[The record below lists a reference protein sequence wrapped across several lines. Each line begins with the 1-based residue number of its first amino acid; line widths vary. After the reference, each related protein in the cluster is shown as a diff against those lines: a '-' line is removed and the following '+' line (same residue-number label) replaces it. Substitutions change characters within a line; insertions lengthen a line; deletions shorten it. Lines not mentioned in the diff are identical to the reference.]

1 MTTLRI
7 YFSGQWHDSTSP
19 CAWAL
24 CEESGIVLQSGA
36 GPLSTMPA
44 AHDCVAII
52 APERV
57 LSVSAKLPAGSRRRW
72 QMALPFIAEEHTLPD
87 PEDNHVVPGPTLADG
102 RLMLAVVDKAWTR
115 RIVEACRAQK
125 LPLRMM
131 VPETFLPEL
140 TAGIWVL
147 VWDGS
152 SGFVRTGT
160 ASGIALDV
168 GNENQAPLA
177 LRLLLN
183 GPPESMPDK
192 ILLRPTSPSASPTR
206 QTPLAKTPV
215 PPLPQWHDLPLPL
228 VSAPAWD
235 WRRSP
240 IPENA
245 LNLLW
250 GDFAPRTPFREW
262 WPSLRPA
269 VWILLAAL
277 AVEMF
282 GTNLQWAGLTAEKNN
297 LAREM
302 ERIFR
307 TTFGATSTLVNAP
320 LQMQRN
326 LAELRHAA
334 GVPDNSDFLPL
345 LELAAARL
353 AELPAGSV
361 RALHYEAG
369 RLDVEL
375 KLANSAAFKTLQQHL
390 HRKGLSINLS
400 EIQDAGRGAEA
411 RMSLSPGG
419 IR

>member
-7 YFSGQWHDSTSP
+7 YFSWQWHDSTSP

-160 ASGIALDV
+160 ASGIALDM
-168 GNENQAPLA
+168 GSANQTPLA

-192 ILLRPTSPSASPTR
+192 ILVRPTSPSASPTR

-215 PPLPQWHDLPLPL
+215 D
-228 VSAPAWD
+228 
-235 WRRSP
+235 R
-240 IPENA
+240 
-245 LNLLW
+245 
-250 GDFAPRTPFREW
+250 
-262 WPSLRPA
+262 
-269 VWILLAAL
+269 
-277 AVEMF
+277 
-282 GTNLQWAGLTAEKNN
+282 K
-297 LAREM
+297 
-302 ERIFR
+302 
-307 TTFGATSTLVNAP
+307 
-320 LQMQRN
+320 
-326 LAELRHAA
+326 
-334 GVPDNSDFLPL
+334 
-345 LELAAARL
+345 
-353 AELPAGSV
+353 SV
-361 RALHYEAG
+361 
-369 RLDVEL
+369 V
-375 KLANSAAFKTLQQHL
+375 
-390 HRKGLSINLS
+390 
-400 EIQDAGRGAEA
+400 
-411 RMSLSPGG
+411 
-419 IR
+419 